1 MRKIHLLFAAL
12 TATLGAAP
20 ATAQTLFKCTDDKGH
35 TTLSDRACAL
45 APRPA
50 APAAPRPAAPAPA
63 VAAKAASAAAA
74 AATAPPAPA
83 VASGKTENITKLT
96 APIVESVLRR
106 GLELA
111 EKSDHRAQ
119 CALAAPD
126 LVFKLTD
133 HSSSPPTVYSGG
145 RREICDLQL
154 QSAQAMQASGLRS
167 SIRLGKTDIRIN
179 ADGTQATAKV
189 ETASVISMQGQH
201 LMTMQCTREEVFGL
215 YSGSVLY
222 QRVNAT
228 CRPVG

>member
-20 ATAQTLFKCTDDKGH
+20 AAAQTLFKCTDDKGH
-35 TTLSDRACAL
+35 TTFSDRACAL

-50 APAAPRPAAPAPA
+50 APTAQRPAAPAPA
-63 VAAKAASAAAA
+63 VAVKAASAAA
-74 AATAPPAPA
+74 TVPPAPT
-83 VASGKTENITKLT
+83 VAQGKAENITKLT
-96 APIVESVLRR
+96 APVVEGVLRR
-106 GLELA
+106 ALELA
-111 EKSDHRAQ
+111 EKSDHRGQ

-133 HSSSPPTVYSGG
+133 HSSSPASVFSGG

-154 QSAQAMQASGLRS
+154 QSAQAMQAAGLRA

-179 ADGTQATAKV
+179 ADGTQATAKS
-189 ETASVISMQGQH
+189 ETASTISMQGQH

-228 CRPVG
+228 CKPVG

>member
-1 MRKIHLLFAAL
+1 MRTTHLLFAAL
-12 TATLGAAP
+12 TVTLGASP
-20 ATAQTLFKCTDDKGH
+20 AAAQNLFKCTDDKGH
-35 TTLSDRACAL
+35 TTFSDRACAL

-50 APAAPRPAAPAPA
+50 APTAPRPAPPAPA
-63 VAAKAASAAAA
+63 IAAKAASAT
-74 AATAPPAPA
+74 ATAPTAPTA
-83 VASGKTENITKLT
+83 ASGKPENITKLT
-96 APIVESVLRR
+96 APIVEGVLRR
-106 GLELA
+106 ALELA
-111 EKSDHRAQ
+111 EKSDHRGQ

-133 HSSSPPTVYSGG
+133 HSSNPAAVYFGG

-179 ADGTQATAKV
+179 ADGTQATVKS
-189 ETASVISMQGQH
+189 ETASAISMQGQH

-222 QRVNAT
+222 QRANAT

>member
-1 MRKIHLLFAAL
+1 MRTIHLLFAAL

-20 ATAQTLFKCTDDKGH
+20 ATAQNLFKCTDDKGH
-35 TTLSDRACAL
+35 TTFSDRACAL

-50 APAAPRPAAPAPA
+50 APAAPRPAPPAPA
-63 VAAKAASAAAA
+63 VAAKAASAAAPTPA
-74 AATAPPAPA
+74 APT
-83 VASGKTENITKLT
+83 VASGKPENIAKLT
-96 APIVESVLRR
+96 APIVEGVLRR
-106 GLELA
+106 ALDLA
-111 EKSDHRAQ
+111 EKSDHRGQ

-133 HSSSPPTVYSGG
+133 HSSSPAAVYSGG

-179 ADGTQATAKV
+179 ADGTQATVKS
-189 ETASVISMQGQH
+189 ETASAISMQGQH
-201 LMTMQCTREEVFGL
+201 LLTMQCTREEVFGL

>member
-20 ATAQTLFKCTDDKGH
+20 AAAQTLFKCTDDKGH
-35 TTLSDRACAL
+35 TTFSDRACAL

-50 APAAPRPAAPAPA
+50 APAAQRPAAPAPA
-63 VAAKAASAAAA
+63 VAVKAASAAA
-74 AATAPPAPA
+74 TVPPAPT
-83 VASGKTENITKLT
+83 VAQGKAENITKLT
-96 APIVESVLRR
+96 APVVEGVLRR
-106 GLELA
+106 ALELA
-111 EKSDHRAQ
+111 EKSDHRGQ

-133 HSSSPPTVYSGG
+133 HSSSPASVFSGG

-154 QSAQAMQASGLRS
+154 QSAQAMQAAGLRA
-167 SIRLGKTDIRIN
+167 SIRLGKTDIRLN
-179 ADGTQATAKV
+179 ADGTQATAKS
-189 ETASVISMQGQH
+189 ETASTISMQGQH

-228 CRPVG
+228 CKPVG